1 MFLYTLYLPSHAG
14 LLLRWPPYRAPA
26 GRSRSMRPQAAT
38 ALSSPVRAF
47 TPGCFGVFSCWCC
60 ALELS
65 TPPVHLIGLIVVAI
79 ALGWCSGCSF
89 PLGSASV
96 WAILLVFGA
105 SPSLLYGCYFWLCSS
120 RRPRPV
126 GCRPPLCPGLD
137 LPPDASLSAFLPNWR
152 LVASLCR
159 YCSYSPFSAALSG
172 RPVWLSVHSPSCMLT
187 SRLIHLSKGPGR

>member
-1 MFLYTLYLPSHAG
+1 MSAAFRSPAPSAFSHLTMSLSAGSHMFLYPLCFPSHAG
-14 LLLRWPPYRAPA
+14 LLLRWPPCRAPA
-26 GRSRSMRPQAAT
+26 G
-38 ALSSPVRAF
+38 
-47 TPGCFGVFSCWCC
+47 C
-60 ALELS
+60 
-65 TPPVHLIGLIVVAI
+65 
-79 ALGWCSGCSF
+79 
-89 PLGSASV
+89 PLGSGSV
-96 WAILLVFGA
+96 WRLLLVFGS
-105 SPSLLYGCYFWLCSS
+105 SPSLLYGCYFWLFSSS
-120 RRPRPV
+120 RPRTV